1 MLSES
6 YANMSFVFFTAQR
19 GEGIDSKR
27 HPHTKVKHKKI
38 FIPVTIPVRVKGKI
52 NPGRSHRQLV
62 LEADPYPGAEV
73 FEILTECIRHNLGLA
88 VIGGFA
94 LLCAGPVWRY
104 ITKVK
109 KKGSGQIS
117 NQSLPQF
124 YIDNIACQPAD
135 RVAV

>member
-19 GEGIDSKR
+19 GEGIGLKS

-38 FIPVTIPVRVKGKI
+38 FMPVTIPVRVKRKI
-52 NPGRSHRQLV
+52 NPGRPHRQLV
-62 LEADPYPGAEV
+62 LEAEPHPGTKV
-73 FEILTECIRHNLGLA
+73 FEILTECIRHNIGLA
-88 VIGGFA
+88 IVGGLT
-94 LLCAGPVWRY
+94 LLCAGPIWRH

-117 NQSLPQF
+117 NQPLP
-124 YIDNIACQPAD
+124 
-135 RVAV
+135 